1 MKKISVLFALL
12 ALSLPQARAETLSE
26 ALTNAYQ
33 TNPQLQ
39 AAQAELRAV
48 DNQVAVALSGW
59 RPSVTGSAGINWQE
73 TDRLLPTAG
82 KGVSTPR
89 DGSISVQQPLFRGF
103 RTVGASRSAKARVM
117 GTRARLV
124 AVEQQLLLDAATAY
138 VNVYRDQAVL
148 GLTKSNG
155 VVLRRQ
161 LEATQ
166 DRFDAGEV
174 TRTDVSQAE
183 SRLARA
189 VSDRIQAEGNLESS
203 RANYVR
209 IVGRAPEGITKPG
222 VEIPLPASE
231 DEAVETSQFNHPSVA
246 QAEYALD
253 QADHDVTTTT
263 GALLPEISG
272 VAAATRSYDQSFVG
286 PHRVDTTSVGV
297 RATIPLYTGG
307 ADYARIRASK
317 QTVAQRQQE
326 LDDQVRRAKE
336 SAVQAWQQLVTARAA
351 IDARQKQ
358 VSASEMALEGVKQES
373 SVGTRTTIDVLDAE
387 QELLDAKVS
396 LVRAERDEIV
406 AIMRTKAS
414 VGQLTAKELGLPVN
428 YYDPALYYDDNAESW
443 FGVN

>member
-1 MKKISVLFALL
+1 M
-12 ALSLPQARAETLSE
+12 RC
-26 ALTNAYQ
+26 
-33 TNPQLQ
+33 
-39 AAQAELRAV
+39 
-48 DNQVAVALSGW
+48 
-59 RPSVTGSAGINWQE
+59 
-73 TDRLLPTAG
+73 
-82 KGVSTPR
+82 
-89 DGSISVQQPLFRGF
+89 DGQRRI
-103 RTVGASRSAKARVM
+103 ARSAKARVM

-148 GLTKSNG
+148 GLTKSNE